1 MSTSVLRLPVVL
13 ERTGY
18 SRSRLY
24 ARISEGLFPRPI
36 ALGRRMAAWPEHEVE
51 AVIAAHIRETPESDM
66 AQMVERLHSM
76 RATFGLARHDE
87 FMIGLSGAPRPER
100 VLPESHGLAKMT
112 A

>member
-1 MSTSVLRLPVVL
+1 MPNRVLRLPTVL

-36 ALGRRMAAWPEHEVE
+36 SLGPRVTAWPEHEVD
-51 AVIAAHIRETPESDM
+51 AVIAAHIREITDAEL
-66 AQMVERLHSM
+66 AQLVSEIHTKRS
-76 RATFGLARHDE
+76 TFGLDGKA
-87 FMIGLSGAPRPER
+87 SGPAAAHQA
-100 VLPESHGLAKMT
+100 SA